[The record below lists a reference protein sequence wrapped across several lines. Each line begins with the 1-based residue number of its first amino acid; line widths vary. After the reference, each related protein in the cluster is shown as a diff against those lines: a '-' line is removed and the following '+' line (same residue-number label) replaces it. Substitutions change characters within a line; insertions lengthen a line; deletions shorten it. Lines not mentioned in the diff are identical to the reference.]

1 MVLIRY
7 FTPFSGDVWCVT
19 SGIAPSARYSRLAIV
34 FKMHALLPSDVAVLI
49 SVFMAGSILQIE
61 PDILDRAMDFKQIPV
76 IQKPNVSVQSRT
88 MNQPRNLLAIGKAL
102 GCLSS
107 ADFLNFSGS
116 PG

>member
-1 MVLIRY
+1 
-7 FTPFSGDVWCVT
+7 
-19 SGIAPSARYSRLAIV
+19 
-34 FKMHALLPSDVAVLI
+34 
-49 SVFMAGSILQIE
+49 MAGSILQIE

-116 PG
+116 PSQDALQVSCSVSFNVFSL